1 MAKNVKS
8 LSGPAKDAYIDRVVL
23 ATPGLPHDAVRQVGE
38 RIKSELTRVWV
49 RVEALAEDAGSA
61 DGDTAEVA
69 ESAVDGP
76 TTCDDFDPFTPNVIV
91 VVRTA
96 GRDGARA
103 ALAAIRSA
111 ERLRVLAREQ
121 QLGIDPELVAADEI
135 RSAIITAAE
144 RRIANRRAAA
154 S

>member
-8 LSGPAKDAYIDRVVL
+8 LSGPAKDAYIDRVVV
-23 ATPGLPHDAVRQVGE
+23 ATPGLASDAARQVSE
-38 RIKSELTRVWV
+38 RIKGELTRVWV
-49 RVEALAEDAGSA
+49 RIDALAGDAGGADAGTSETTDNAA
-61 DGDTAEVA
+61 DGPVA
-69 ESAVDGP
+69 N
-76 TTCDDFDPFTPNVIV
+76 DDFDPFTPNVIV

-103 ALAAIRSA
+103 ALAAIGSA

-135 RSAIITAAE
+135 RSAIIAAAE